1 MERESEG
8 EFFGITLDN
17 GSTDGESAC
26 DETIF
31 TDSAFDLASP
41 VWRRLIGDDANHAA
55 RGIGTE
61 RAGLWAAQHFD
72 LLHVE

>member
-1 MERESEG
+1 MGPPTASPPATRLS
-8 EFFGITLDN
+8 
-17 GSTDGESAC
+17 SP
-26 DETIF
+26 
-31 TDSAFDLASP
+31 DSAFDLASP

-61 RAGLWAAQHFD
+61 RARLWAAKHFD